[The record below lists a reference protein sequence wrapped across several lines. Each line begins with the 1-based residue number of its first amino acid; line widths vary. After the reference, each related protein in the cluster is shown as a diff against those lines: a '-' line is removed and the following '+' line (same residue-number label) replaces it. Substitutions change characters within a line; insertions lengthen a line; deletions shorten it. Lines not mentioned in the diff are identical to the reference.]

1 MSSLRA
7 FFDELAMPAGLVRS
21 VAARMAAECPRLK
34 ARFRKSPW
42 LTSLSG
48 LQAYRA
54 KAGYDGNG
62 FHAYVITRRC
72 SPDHDAPAV
81 RCCDSG
87 TFATRAEAMRAAHR
101 QAARLATLKTL
112 WPGDR

>member
-7 FFDELAMPAGLVRS
+7 FFDELAMPASLVRS
-21 VAARMAAECPRLK
+21 VAARVAAECPRLK

-48 LQAYRA
+48 LQEYRA

-72 SPDHDAPAV
+72 SPDHDAPAT
-81 RCCDSG
+81 RCCDCG
-87 TFATRAEAMRAAHR
+87 TFTTRAEAMRTAHC
-101 QAARLATLKTL
+101 QAARLATLKAL
-112 WPGDR
+112 WPGDC

>member
-7 FFDELAMPAGLVRS
+7 FFDELALPASLVRS
-21 VAARMAAECPRLK
+21 VAARVAAECPRLK

-48 LQAYRA
+48 LQEYRA

-72 SPDHDAPAV
+72 SPDHDAPVA
-81 RCCDSG
+81 RCCDCG
-87 TFATRAEAMRAAHR
+87 TFATRAEAMRTAHR

-112 WPGDR
+112 WPGDH